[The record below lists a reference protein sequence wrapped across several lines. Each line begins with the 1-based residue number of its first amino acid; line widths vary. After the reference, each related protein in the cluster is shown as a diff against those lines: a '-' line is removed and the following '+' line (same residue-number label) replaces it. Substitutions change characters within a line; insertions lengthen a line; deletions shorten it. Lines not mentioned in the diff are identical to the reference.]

1 MRKMFCILA
10 LAVLALA
17 TPGFAVPYSHVQ
29 ATADVST
36 SPVSRFV
43 TVRIH
48 LRNLGDIA
56 TACVVKASGQKRS
69 TGLSI
74 GGEADVTFDALS
86 SYKGYT
92 VVCSAN

>member
-1 MRKMFCILA
+1 MRKILFTLA
-10 LAVLALA
+10 LCLLFCVL
-17 TPGFAVPYSHVQ
+17 PGFSVPYSHVQ

-48 LRNLGDIA
+48 LRNLGGMA
-56 TACVVKASGQKRS
+56 TACVVEAAGQKRV
-69 TGLSI
+69 TGISAQ
-74 GGEADVTFDALS
+74 GVADVTFDALS

-92 VVCSAN
+92 VTCSVD

>member
-1 MRKMFCILA
+1 LSVNPA
-10 LAVLALA
+10 
-17 TPGFAVPYSHVQ
+17 FAVPYSHVQ

-56 TACVVKASGQKRS
+56 TACVVKASGQRRV
-69 TGLSI
+69 TGISAQ
-74 GGEADVTFDALS
+74 GEADVTFDALP

-92 VVCSAN
+92 VACSVD

>member
-10 LAVLALA
+10 VLALA
-17 TPGFAVPYSHVQ
+17 APGFAVPYSHVQ

-36 SPVSRFV
+36 SQVSRFV

-56 TACVVKASGQKRS
+56 TACIVKAGGQRRV
-69 TGLSI
+69 TGISAH
-74 GGEADVTFDALS
+74 GEADVTFDALS
-86 SYKGYT
+86 SYKGYS
-92 VVCSAN
+92 VACSVN

>member
-1 MRKMFCILA
+1 MFALA
-10 LAVLALA
+10 LVMLLCALPAVAA
-17 TPGFAVPYSHVQ
+17 FAIPYSHVQ

-56 TACVVKASGQKRS
+56 TACVVKASGQRRV
-69 TGLSI
+69 TGISAQ
-74 GGEADVTFDALS
+74 GEADVSFDALS

-92 VVCSAN
+92 VVCAVN